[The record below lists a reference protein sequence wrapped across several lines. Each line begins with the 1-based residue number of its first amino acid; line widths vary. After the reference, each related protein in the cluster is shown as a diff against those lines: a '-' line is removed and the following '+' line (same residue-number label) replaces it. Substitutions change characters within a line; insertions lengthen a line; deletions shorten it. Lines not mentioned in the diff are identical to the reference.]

1 MTPFPETVS
10 DPHRPHFFRWREL
23 GCRFKSRRATSSFF
37 FFHRQFY
44 PSAFYCLFSL
54 LPLLA
59 SRDFCENV
67 FLVERGSLLYIWTNC
82 AHLFPILLYMKMRST
97 GVWKSYRSLTM
108 GDFVQRKANKPKS
121 LSCQK
126 TVPELSKRHWGVLS
140 LWFIIQS
147 GRFCLNSV
155 IRWPLPSRLLFVGD
169 FI

>member
-23 GCRFKSRRATSSFF
+23 GYRFKSRRATSSFF

-67 FLVERGSLLYIWTNC
+67 FLVERGSLLCCIFGRIVHICSRYYFIWRCDRQECERAIAAWRWVISFSEKRISQRALATKKRSPNC
-82 AHLFPILLYMKMRST
+82 QRDIEEYYHCGLLS
-97 GVWKSYRSLTM
+97 SL
-108 GDFVQRKANKPKS
+108 DVFA
-121 LSCQK
+121 
-126 TVPELSKRHWGVLS
+126 
-140 LWFIIQS
+140 
-147 GRFCLNSV
+147 
-155 IRWPLPSRLLFVGD
+155 
-169 FI
+169 